1 MRAVLER
8 AFRAGLT
15 GCDARTRTAEALRA
29 DATPRIVALAAG
41 KAAPAMLA
49 GLFDACGERVRE
61 ALLVVPEDLE
71 LPTLDARVRVRVA
84 THPLPSTSSVIA
96 ADDALALRPN
106 VVLLSGGASALLCA
120 PCAGVTLAQKIA
132 LTDALLKSGA
142 DVREINTVR
151 RHLSRI
157 KGGGLAKGVRRT
169 VLVSDVLFG
178 KPEDVGSGPSVPDPT
193 TVADARRIVAKY
205 AIAGELPFVETAKP
219 EDVPPSP
226 VDVVL
231 EPAHLARAIAD
242 VLAVEGYAARVLPP
256 STAAV
261 AELADVYAALAL
273 TLAPGEAVVR
283 VAEPT
288 LKVEGDGQGGRCSHL
303 AAMVAGRL
311 PPGVTFLAAAS
322 DGVDGKSGTGGAIVD
337 GPLDGANDALARF
350 DTGALHRRH
359 GTALAEH
366 PTGMNLAD
374 VHAMVRATTSRAPR

>member
-1 MRAVLER
+1 MLER
-8 AFRAGLT
+8 AFRAGLA
-15 GCDARTRTAEALRA
+15 GCDARTRTAEALRSEA
-29 DATPRIVALAAG
+29 SSRIVALAAG

-49 GLFDACGERVRE
+49 GLFDACGERIHE

-71 LPTLDARVRVRVA
+71 LPALDARVRIRVA
-84 THPLPSTSSVIA
+84 THPLPSDRSVLA
-96 ADDALALRPN
+96 AEDALALRPN
-106 VVLLSGGASALLCA
+106 LVLLSGGASALLCA

-157 KGGGLAKGVRRT
+157 KGGGLAKDVRRT
-169 VLVSDVLFG
+169 ILVSDVLFG

-193 TVADARRIVAKY
+193 TVADARRILAKY
-205 AIAGELPFVETAKP
+205 GMAGEFPFVETAKP
-219 EDVPPSP
+219 DELMPAP

-231 EPAHLARAIAD
+231 EPAHLAQALAD

-256 STAAV
+256 STAPV
-261 AELADVYAALAL
+261 AELADAYAAIARSLR
-273 TLAPGEAVVR
+273 PGEAVIR
-283 VAEPT
+283 VAEPA
-288 LKVEGDGQGGRCSHL
+288 LKVEVQGEGGRCSHL
-303 AAMVAGRL
+303 AAMLAGRL

-337 GPLDGANDALARF
+337 GPLDGADDALARF
-350 DTGALHRRH
+350 DTGPLHRRH
-359 GTALAEH
+359 GTALPEH

-374 VHAMVRATTSRAPR
+374 VHAMARATISPAPR